1 MSKYLFLS
9 LIAIR
14 AITTS
19 ALPHLP
25 NSTSSIENT
34 YISQHMIK
42 RGLLS
47 PLTDLGNNLIGKGK
61 PTFIILKK
69 RNEKTRKKNNESVSF
84 NTRAFCLKSWTQF
97 FFNPTAKPNPRP
109 DVHLDYG
116 NFIGIN
122 DDTVDSFTGIPFV
135 SCLCARCICA
145 RVCANN
151 MSPTK
156 KKAEPPIGDRRLRE
170 SIPPLRTYP
179 NFDASVSRL
188 SHSKKKN

>member
-84 NTRAFCLKSWTQF
+84 NTRAFLVSNLELNF
-97 FFNPTAKPNPRP
+97 F
-109 DVHLDYG
+109 
-116 NFIGIN
+116 
-122 DDTVDSFTGIPFV
+122 
-135 SCLCARCICA
+135 
-145 RVCANN
+145 
-151 MSPTK
+151 
-156 KKAEPPIGDRRLRE
+156 
-170 SIPPLRTYP
+170 SIPQLNPIPDLTFILIMETSLESMMILWTVSQVFHSWVACVRGVFVRGYVLTICLRQKK
-179 NFDASVSRL
+179 RL
-188 SHSKKKN
+188 SHLSVIDD